1 MKTTTLAIIKSHLPC
16 AEGWRKLTKAL
27 GTTEETTVISYAQ
40 ILESNGI
47 DDAIWALRCD
57 KMLAVEYA
65 LTCAESVLPIF
76 EAEHPTD
83 NRARAAL
90 ESARLY
96 LGDPTEENRVKCSAA
111 AAAAYAAANATY
123 AAYAAAYASA
133 YAAFAASDG
142 ERARTLAH
150 CAQIVR
156 THYPVC
162 PAT

>member
-1 MKTTTLAIIKSHLPC
+1 MKTTTLAIIKSYSPC
-16 AEGWRKLTKAL
+16 AAGWRKLTKAL
-27 GTTEETTVISYAQ
+27 DTTEETTVVSYAQ

-96 LGDPTEENRVKCSAA
+96 LGDPTEENCVKCYAA
-111 AAAAYAAANATY
+111 AAAAYAAY
-123 AAYAAAYASA
+123 AAYAANAAAAAAANAAYAFDK
-133 YAAFAASDG
+133 AALYLDVVS
-142 ERARTLAH
+142 R
-150 CAQIVR
+150 
-156 THYPVC
+156 
-162 PAT
+162 